1 MLQTRMPLKLAC
13 GMVLALALGTG
24 PVAAQQRSTLAPEE
38 RGDLTAIR
46 KVSMLIGTPVM
57 GPAEAT
63 VAHIRDLALSPAG
76 EVLYVVLGYGGLA
89 GVGETDTA
97 APLDALEIRHASDG
111 KWAAHLDM
119 TADDLKK
126 APTIQSSNYRELADA
141 QWIARVDQFFRP
153 RAEKA
158 RPGGEATGPVR
169 QSPRGAVERVLLASK
184 IRSSQLKNPQNEDLG
199 KIEDLLLDQQ
209 DRVAFLI
216 VGAGGVLSIGEHY
229 IPVPWSNLG
238 LTTNLENAAVTASVN
253 ATKDQIEK
261 APRVKESD
269 YATLLNPGFAKEVR
283 RYFGATGR
291 ATSTETERERR

>member
-1 MLQTRMPLKLAC
+1 MPVKLAC
-13 GMVLALALGTG
+13 GMALVLALGTAT
-24 PVAAQQRSTLAPEE
+24 VAAQQRSTPAPEE
-38 RGDLTAIR
+38 RGDLGAIR
-46 KVSMLIGTPVM
+46 KVSTLISTPVM
-57 GPAEAT
+57 GPAEST

-126 APTIQSSNYRELADA
+126 APTIQSANYRELTDP

-158 RPGGEATGPVR
+158 RPGEATGPAP
-169 QSPRGAVERVLLASK
+169 QPPRGAVERVLLASK
-184 IRSSQLKNPQNEDLG
+184 IRSSQFKNPQNEDLG

-209 DRVAFLI
+209 NRVAFLI

-238 LTTNLENAAVTASVN
+238 LSTNLENAAVMASVN
-253 ATKDQIEK
+253 ATKAQIEQ
-261 APRVKESD
+261 APRVKGSD
-269 YATLLNPGFAKEVR
+269 YATLLSPGFANEVR